1 MMTKGHF
8 KEVHPLGRVPVY
20 HGSRHVSHVGSR
32 TRVSRYL
39 GYRLGLGYWVLR
51 SVRGKSYEYLF
62 LPGVYIRAPRVT
74 HNTNTCTREN
84 TRGCSFSESR
94 KTRRNLTRRQLPG
107 DAAAV
112 SGAGPIRDFLSV
124 KKK

>member
-62 LPGVYIRAPRVT
+62 LRGIYSGTPGHPQHQYLYT
-74 HNTNTCTREN
+74 
-84 TRGCSFSESR
+84 G
-94 KTRRNLTRRQLPG
+94 KYPG
-107 DAAAV
+107 LQ
-112 SGAGPIRDFLSV
+112 F
-124 KKK
+124 